1 MADARR
7 IAVIGGGWAGVA
19 AAVEATVRGDAVT
32 LFEMAPQIGGRARSF
47 EVDGVDL
54 DNGQHIAIGAYSATL
69 ALMRRVGVDPATAF
83 LRTPLNLIDAN
94 GSGLRLRP
102 GPPALE
108 FAKAV
113 LSHAGWSWRDRL
125 ALLAAASAWALRGF
139 DCAPGLS
146 VASLAAGITRRVQ
159 QELIEPLCVA
169 ALNTPADAA
178 SARVFLRVLRDA
190 LLSGPGSSDLLLPRL
205 PLSRLL
211 PAPAMQWLRAAGAQV
226 NLACRV
232 GKLDRVD
239 GRWQV
244 DGAGFDAVVLATSAL
259 EAARLTAALAPDWS
273 RRAAALRYEPIV
285 TVYLHSRDTR
295 LSEPM
300 LCLRASP
307 LAPAQFVF
315 DRGQLGGPP
324 GLLAFVISGAQA
336 WVERGRE
343 ATLTAVERQ
352 ATQSLGAQLVGP
364 LTICKVLTEHR
375 ATFACTPGLQ
385 RPGPVIAPG
394 LLAAADYVQGPY
406 PATLEGAVRSGVAA
420 AQLAHAAAAA
430 RA

>member
-1 MADARR
+1 MAGGRR

-32 LFEMAPQIGGRARSF
+32 LFEMAPRLGGRARSF
-47 EVDGVDL
+47 EVDGVEL

-69 ALMRRVGVDPATAF
+69 ALLQRVGVDPATPF
-83 LRTPLNLIDAN
+83 LRTPLRLIDAN
-94 GSGLRLRP
+94 GTGLRLRS
-102 GPPALE
+102 GPPALA
-108 FAKAV
+108 FAAAV
-113 LSHAGWSWRDRL
+113 LARAGWTWRDR
-125 ALLAAASAWALRGF
+125 ASLLGVAGGWALKRF
-139 DCAPGLS
+139 RCAPGLT
-146 VASLAAGITRRVQ
+146 VAALTAGTTRRVRE
-159 QELIEPLCVA
+159 ELIEPLCVA

-178 SARVFLRVLRDA
+178 SASVFLRVLRDA
-190 LLSGPGSSDLLLPRL
+190 LFSGPGASDLLLPRL

-211 PAPAMQWLRAAGAQV
+211 PTPATEWLRAAGAQV

-273 RRAAALRYEPIV
+273 RTAAALRYAPIV
-285 TVYLHSRDTR
+285 TVYLHSRGTR

-307 LAPAQFVF
+307 QAPAQFVF

-343 ATLTAVERQ
+343 ATLAAVEQQ
-352 ATQSLGAQLVGP
+352 ATQSLGAQLVGQ
-364 LTICKVLTEHR
+364 LMACKVLTEHR
-375 ATFACTPGLQ
+375 ATFACTPALE
-385 RPGPVIAPG
+385 RPAAVVAPG
-394 LLAAADYVQGPY
+394 LVAAADYVQGPY

-420 AQLAHAAAAA
+420 A